1 MRKVVIYRGGP
12 IEPAQVVVDLA
23 GKYPIIDQVRILIT
37 FRGREFVDLPVVKGR
52 KSSELIATCRV
63 DGVVIG
69 KGFYTGEPVA
79 AIVSGTYVLCGK
91 PLNILLADTELL
103 YSKVLELFGL
113 SNKSAI
119 IEEIKKIIVEERR
132 RYGRSKTAHLL
143 DLYLRGEVSIQDLP
157 SHIADLLAQQ
167 PDESRYS
174 IVKQVLDAIYA

>member
-12 IEPAQVVVDLA
+12 IELAQVVIDLT
-23 GKYPIIDQVRILIT
+23 GKYPITNQVKILVT
-37 FRGREFVDLPVVKGR
+37 FRDREFIDVPVIKGR
-52 KSSELIATCRV
+52 RSSELIATCRV
-63 DGVVIG
+63 DGIIIG

-79 AIVSGTYVLCGK
+79 AIVGGTYVLCGK
-91 PLNILLADTELL
+91 PLNILLADAELL
-103 YSKVLELFGL
+103 YGKVLELFGL
-113 SNKSAI
+113 SNKSTI
-119 IEEIKKIIVEERR
+119 IEEIKKIIIDERR
-132 RYGRSKTAHLL
+132 RYGKSKTAHLL